1 MVCGYFVQASMSLLK
16 DRIATYNLNMIQ
28 QIGVKIRTPVV
39 MSDIKVLAFSLSS
52 VEDNEEDGKM
62 ADLLSDFQQ
71 QLTLQD
77 SSVKLCQPE
86 LDVNQTHISGMS

>member
-1 MVCGYFVQASMSLLK
+1 
-16 DRIATYNLNMIQ
+16 MIQ
-28 QIGVKIRTPVV
+28 QIDAKIRTPVV

>member
-1 MVCGYFVQASMSLLK
+1 MKTEDRCGGK
-16 DRIATYNLNMIQ
+16 DICCYVLFNIT
-28 QIGVKIRTPVV
+28 
-39 MSDIKVLAFSLSS
+39 VLAFPFSS

-71 QLTLQD
+71 QLTLQE